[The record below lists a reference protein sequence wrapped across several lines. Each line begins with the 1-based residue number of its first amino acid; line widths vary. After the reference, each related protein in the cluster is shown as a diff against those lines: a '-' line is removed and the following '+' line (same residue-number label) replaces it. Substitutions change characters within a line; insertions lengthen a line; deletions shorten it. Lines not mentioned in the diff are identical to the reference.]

1 MNPQAFA
8 LFVAGAVATAP
19 ALAGQAANLR
29 ATLAR
34 IALPQGFCISLFA
47 LAPGAR
53 AMAVAPDGHD
63 VIVGTYDANVY
74 RIPLDG
80 PDAGKTS
87 RFAPELTFKAPNG
100 PCFGRDG
107 ALFVAEFNRI
117 RRFPAR
123 PGGWD
128 EAHAQDVVAEGGLQ
142 PTSEK
147 RLVHAARVC
156 RFGPDGKLYVAIGQP
171 HNVPTPQQQAFDEK
185 WGLGAI
191 WRMNADGS
199 GREVFA
205 SGIRNSVGFDFDPA
219 DGVLWFTDNQV
230 DRMGDDIPPG
240 EINRAPI
247 AGLNFGFPWY
257 GGGHVRTRE
266 WAHETPPPGVVFPE
280 VEEVA
285 HAADLGMIFYRGSR
299 FPAVW
304 RGIFSAQHGSWDRSV
319 PIGARVMFTPVK
331 DGKARASVAFAQGWN
346 TGRTPYLGRPVDV
359 AETPDGGLLVSDD
372 QEGAVYRI
380 VYEGETAAPSSRA
393 GHP

>member
-1 MNPQAFA
+1 MKRSVIAA
-8 LFVAGAVATAP
+8 LVAM
-19 ALAGQAANLR
+19 LASSLVSSPLGTGTVKADHAAEIR
-29 ATLAR
+29 ATLDR
-34 IALPQGFCISLFA
+34 IALPPGFHIELFA

-53 AMAVAPDGHD
+53 HMAVSPDGHD
-63 VIVGTYDANVY
+63 LIVGTVDADVH

-80 PDAGKTS
+80 PDAGRAR
-87 RFAPELTFKAPNG
+87 RFAPGVAFKAPNG
-100 PCFGRDG
+100 PCFGPDG
-107 ALFVAEFNRI
+107 ALYVAEFNRI
-117 RRFPAR
+117 RRFAAV

-128 EAHAQDVVAEGGLQ
+128 EDHPRDVVPEGGLQ
-142 PTSEK
+142 PLSET

-156 RFGPDGKLYVAIGQP
+156 RFGPDGRLYVAIGQP
-171 HNVPTPQQQAFDEK
+171 HNVPTPERQQFDDI

-199 GREVFA
+199 GREIFA
-205 SGIRNSVGFDFDPA
+205 RGIRNSVGLDFDPD

-240 EINRAPI
+240 EINRAPR

-266 WAHETPPPGVVFPE
+266 WANRSPPPGVVFPE

-285 HAADLGMIFYRGSR
+285 HAADLGMIFTRRST
-299 FPAVW
+299 FPAQW

-331 DGKARASVAFAQGWN
+331 DGKAGASIPFAEGWN
-346 TGRTPYLGRPVDV
+346 TGGLPYLGRPVDV
-359 AETPDGGLLVSDD
+359 AETQDGALLVSDD
-372 QEGAVYRI
+372 QNGAIYKI
-380 VYEGETAAPSSRA
+380 TYAP
-393 GHP
+393 